1 MLKGSQVLLFAPTLV
16 AAALLT
22 GGGPRVAQR
31 AAAPLLSEK
40 PPQDVDLPTKAV
52 WFATEAFGKA
62 AALVRPPVDAD
73 DGELAP
79 APATLDEAVERLAR
93 DYDGTEADPRP
104 YFLTGKMDYNLY
116 SEDCEFADPFVS
128 FEGRRRFREN
138 LENLAGGFI
147 VDSSTRTLDT
157 SLTRGEGGAPSSYET
172 RLMVKLQLG
181 LPWKPVLAWPW
192 GVEHVIDPSTNR
204 VVRHIEKWDV
214 SAADGVAQLLKPG
227 PPNGLR
233 QGRRDDGGDGDG
245 GAASPLGTMDPI
257 AGPIVKAARALGLM
271 AEEEADGWRGEP
283 SEWANADSPTQALSE
298 FSQQFL
304 GGFKQWA
311 AEAVAGEFDATAVD
325 ARLDAEIGAGGAL
338 MYSFTTCPFCK
349 KAKEALDA
357 KGVKYSVVEL
367 DEEADGAAMR
377 CRLGIRTGRTS
388 VPSVWVAGEYLGGL
402 NDGPG
407 LLPLDEQG
415 ELEPK
420 LRAAGAL

>member
-1 MLKGSQVLLFAPTLV
+1 MMDAI
-16 AAALLT
+16 AA
-22 GGGPRVAQR
+22 
-31 AAAPLLSEK
+31 
-40 PPQDVDLPTKAV
+40 
-52 WFATEAFGKA
+52 
-62 AALVRPPVDAD
+62 
-73 DGELAP
+73 
-79 APATLDEAVERLAR
+79 
-93 DYDGTEADPRP
+93 
-104 YFLTGKMDYNLY
+104 
-116 SEDCEFADPFVS
+116 
-128 FEGRRRFREN
+128 
-138 LENLAGGFI
+138 
-147 VDSSTRTLDT
+147 
-157 SLTRGEGGAPSSYET
+157 
-172 RLMVKLQLG
+172 
-181 LPWKPVLAWPW
+181 
-192 GVEHVIDPSTNR
+192 
-204 VVRHIEKWDV
+204 
-214 SAADGVAQLLKPG
+214 
-227 PPNGLR
+227 
-233 QGRRDDGGDGDG
+233 
-245 GAASPLGTMDPI
+245 
-257 AGPIVKAARALGLM
+257 PIVKAARALGLI

-377 CRLGIRTGRTS
+377 ARLGIRTGRTS

>member
-1 MLKGSQVLLFAPTLV
+1 M
-16 AAALLT
+16 
-22 GGGPRVAQR
+22 
-31 AAAPLLSEK
+31 
-40 PPQDVDLPTKAV
+40 
-52 WFATEAFGKA
+52 
-62 AALVRPPVDAD
+62 
-73 DGELAP
+73 
-79 APATLDEAVERLAR
+79 
-93 DYDGTEADPRP
+93 
-104 YFLTGKMDYNLY
+104 
-116 SEDCEFADPFVS
+116 
-128 FEGRRRFREN
+128 
-138 LENLAGGFI
+138 
-147 VDSSTRTLDT
+147 
-157 SLTRGEGGAPSSYET
+157 
-172 RLMVKLQLG
+172 
-181 LPWKPVLAWPW
+181 LAWPW

-377 CRLGIRTGRTS
+377 ARLGIHTGRTS
-388 VPSVWVAGEYLGGL
+388 VPSVWVAGEYIGGL